1 MVFLLLVGESVK
13 KINMIDPEVIS
24 IGGGLSKAFDCFKH
38 EMFSAIKKH
47 TLSFDPHHIMISPS
61 QSGSEST
68 MLGASL
74 MVKNIKN
81 L

>member
-1 MVFLLLVGESVK
+1 
-13 KINMIDPEVIS
+13 MIDPQVIS
-24 IGGGLSKAFDCFKH
+24 IGGGLSKAFDCFKNG
-38 EMFSAIKKH
+38 MFSSIRKH
-47 TLSFDPHHIMISPS
+47 TFSPDINHITVSPS
-61 QSGSEST
+61 QSGSKST